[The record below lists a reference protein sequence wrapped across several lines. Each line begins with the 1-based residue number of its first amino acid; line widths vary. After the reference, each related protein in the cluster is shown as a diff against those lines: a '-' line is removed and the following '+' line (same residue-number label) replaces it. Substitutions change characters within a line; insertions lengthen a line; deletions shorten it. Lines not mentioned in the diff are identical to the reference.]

1 MIGWVVRRRDR
12 AGNRRPSA
20 SRRLP
25 GFAGGYLLGTQIE
38 PEFCDVADSAVRR
51 AGVFFK

>member
-20 SRRLP
+20 SGRLP
-25 GFAGGYLLGTQIE
+25 AFTRGYLLGAQIE
-38 PEFCDVADSAVRR
+38 PEFCNVADSAVRR